1 MATKKPISTI
11 SYNSES
17 FLKEKLDGWV
27 DSHLIQSY
35 MYICHKGE
43 DGDKNHI
50 HLRIE
55 PNKSLDPMDLSDALQ
70 EWQVGKEKPLGVRPW
85 RPSKEEDWLL
95 YAVHDVDYLRVKYQG
110 GESRE
115 KLPYTWHDIKANE
128 NFDVE
133 TAYIRARATLRHTGA
148 SIVNRLR
155 QGESPVK
162 LIEEGLNIYSVN
174 GITRA
179 MAPGEIDRL
188 QRENNKL
195 FEDYCELRKNYDKLN
210 ENLHGIVNALLEW
223 GFVLSQDKEG
233 DYILDETQP
242 YAVELTK
249 DFIEKK

>member
-17 FLKEKLDGWV
+17 FLKEKLESWIEA
-27 DSHLIQSY
+27 HLIQSY

-43 DGDKNHI
+43 DGDKDHI

-55 PNKSLDPMDLSDALQ
+55 PNKSLDPMDLSEALQ
-70 EWQVGKEKPLGVRPW
+70 EWQVGKDKPLGVRPW

-95 YAVHDVDYLRVKYQG
+95 YVVHDLDYLRVKYQG

-115 KLPYTWHDIKANE
+115 KLPYTWQDIKSNE
-128 NFDVE
+128 NFDIEV
-133 TAYIRARATLRHTGA
+133 AYIRARATLRHTGA

-174 GITRA
+174 GITNA
-179 MAPGEIDRL
+179 MRPSEVRRL
-188 QRENNKL
+188 TDEKNEL
-195 FEDYCELRKNYDKLN
+195 FEKYTDLLRKYDVLRSC
-210 ENLHGIVNALLEW
+210 LFDL
-223 GFVLSQDKEG
+223 GFVLSSDSQG
-233 DYILDETQP
+233 NLILDDEQP
-242 YAVELTK
+242 LWIK
-249 DFIEKK
+249 KNSDFIEKKC